1 MSDPLSLVI
10 SGLALSVSSLT
21 AWLTLFRRGTI
32 TMTQP
37 TVIFFGPDGRSNDE
51 PPPKIYLRTLLFSTS
66 RRGRV
71 VENMY
76 VSLSHG
82 EARQN
87 FNIWVYGEER
97 LARGS
102 GLFVGPAGVVANHH
116 FLLPKDA
123 SRFHFREGQYKLRVY
138 VRLLGNRADKLLFS
152 QVLNVSREQAS
163 ALNERGDGLY
173 FDWGPD
179 SSRYFPH
186 IEHRAASPLPGELAA
201 ILGLDGAESPNQ

>member
-1 MSDPLSLVI
+1 MVDPLSFII
-10 SGLALSVSSLT
+10 SGLALGVSSLT
-21 AWLTLFRRGTI
+21 AWLTLFRIGTI

-37 TVIFFGPDGRSNDE
+37 TMIFFGPDGRGHEE
-51 PPPKIYLRTLLFSTS
+51 PPSKVYLRTLLFSTS

-87 FNIWVYGEER
+87 FNVWVYGEER

-102 GLFVGPAGVVANHH
+102 GLFVGPTGVVTNHH

-123 SRFHFREGQYKLRVY
+123 GSFDFREGKYKLNVH
-138 VRLLGNRADKLLFS
+138 VRLLGDRADKLLFS
-152 QVLNVSREQAS
+152 QVLEVSREHAS
-163 ALNERGDGLY
+163 ALNERGNGLY

-186 IEHRAASPLPGELAA
+186 IEHAPQARLPPELAT
-201 ILGLDGAESPNQ
+201 ILGLGGPESHSQ